1 MVFEPNDAGL
11 AGVVDPIE
19 CRESIEI
26 ITVSKLPGPNKYA
39 NITLKWGITDSHELC
54 SLRMC
59 EPYT

>member
-1 MVFEPNDAGL
+1 MESTGQCQYVNDGRL
-11 AGVVDPIE
+11 FDFLE
-19 CRESIEI
+19 QSIDKD
-26 ITVSKLPGPNKYA
+26 TLPGLNKYA